1 MSQQRILH
9 ERYRVDEL
17 IGRGGMADVFR
28 GHDLR
33 LNRTVAVKMM
43 RPDLAR
49 DPAFQARFRQEARHA
64 ASLNHPCVVSVFD
77 TGAALLDDG
86 LHPVECPYLVMEH
99 VDGHTLRERLHEGEV
114 TWREAVRWTTGLLE
128 ALAHAHEQG
137 VVHRDVKPANVMV
150 SRSGAVK
157 VMDFGIARALS
168 DTSAHTAQTQ
178 AVVGTALYLPPEQA
192 QGARMD
198 ARSDLYAAGCVLFEL
213 LTGRPPFTGDT
224 PLAIA
229 YQHVREEPPAP
240 SAVDPSLPEAFDAV
254 VLRALEKDPARRHPD
269 AAALLADLEAAAADA
284 EAGRVGPARTQA
296 LPPGPADDGGAP
308 APAPAGAPTAAVPLV
323 SPAAA
328 PLSSPAPAPAADGE
342 PTGGAPSSERH
353 AVAGAGVP
361 GAPSAS
367 QLAAAAA
374 VAPSTG
380 PIPVET
386 AGERTEAVPVVA
398 APVPPAKRRGRSWPL
413 VAALTAA
420 LVLAAVLVWAL
431 VARPNTVTMPELT
444 DSMETQAVS
453 RLTGLGLEAVVR
465 TDAGAAGPAGR
476 VVSTDPGAGAQVE
489 EGSRVSLTVSG
500 GGTQVLLPTRLRGV
514 PEARVRAELERLGL
528 EVASVEDTHSADVVR
543 GSLVQTEPSLGTRV
557 SPGTAVV
564 LHVSDG
570 TMHIPDLTGMT
581 GADARRTVEA
591 LAPEMTLRFQSEAGS
606 DPEEGVV
613 VLQDPSAGSD
623 ADNDAMLTLIT
634 SAAEAPTAEAVT
646 APPLGD
652 LAAPAPP
659 VAAAVGP
666 AARLPEEDDPRVA
679 AVPGSAVPVPGPAL
693 PAGAPGS
700 PAASPAAG
708 TAAPTAPVA
717 PSAPTTPAPAPAPI
731 PVPRPAPTPSVP
743 APVDPVPSD
752 GGTAP
757 SSPTAPPAP
766 SPDPVVPTP
775 SADPVEPVPSIP
787 APAPDAAPGG

>member
-86 LHPVECPYLVMEH
+86 FHPVECPYLVMEH
-99 VDGHTLRERLHEGEV
+99 VDGHTLRERLHAGEV

-128 ALAHAHEQG
+128 ALDHAHEQG
-137 VVHRDVKPANVMV
+137 VVHRDVKPANLMV

-284 EAGRVGPARTQA
+284 EAGRSGPARTQA
-296 LPPGPADDGGAP
+296 LPLRPADDGRSLAP
-308 APAPAGAPTAAVPLV
+308 TPTGAPTAAVPPV

-328 PLSSPAPAPAADGE
+328 PLSSAGPAESSADEE
-342 PTGGAPSSERH
+342 PTAGAPSSDRH

-374 VAPSTG
+374 VGAGTPSTG
-380 PIPVET
+380 PIPVGA

-398 APVPPAKRRGRSWPL
+398 AAAPAAERRGRSWPL

-420 LVLAAVLVWAL
+420 LVLAALLVWSL
-431 VARPNTVTMPELT
+431 VGRPDTVTMPELT
-444 DSMETQAVS
+444 DSMEAQAVS

-476 VVSTDPGAGAQVE
+476 VVSTDPGAGTEVE

-543 GSLVQTEPSLGTRV
+543 GSLVQTEPALGTRV

-613 VLQDPSAGSD
+613 VLQDPPAGSD

-646 APPLGD
+646 APPAGD
-652 LAAPAPP
+652 LAAPAPT

-666 AARLPEEDDPRVA
+666 AVRLPEEDDPRVA
-679 AVPGSAVPVPGPAL
+679 AVPGPAL

-700 PAASPAAG
+700 AAASPGGAP
-708 TAAPTAPVA
+708 AAPTAPVA
-717 PSAPTTPAPAPAPI
+717 PTTPSTPASVPVPLPAPAPSA
-731 PVPRPAPTPSVP
+731 P

-757 SSPTAPPAP
+757 SAPTAPPAP
-766 SPDPVVPTP
+766 SSDPVVPAP
-775 SADPVEPVPSIP
+775 STDPVEPVPSIP
-787 APAPDAAPGG
+787 VPVPDAAPAS

>member
-86 LHPVECPYLVMEH
+86 FHPVECPYLVMEH
-99 VDGHTLRERLHEGEV
+99 VDGHTLRERLHAGEV

-128 ALAHAHEQG
+128 ALDHAHEQG
-137 VVHRDVKPANVMV
+137 VVHRDVKPANLMV

-284 EAGRVGPARTQA
+284 EAGRSGPARTQA
-296 LPPGPADDGGAP
+296 LPLRPADDGGSP
-308 APAPAGAPTAAVPLV
+308 APTPTGAPTAAVPPV

-328 PLSSPAPAPAADGE
+328 PLSSAGPAESSADEE
-342 PTGGAPSSERH
+342 PTAGAPSSDRH

-374 VAPSTG
+374 VGAGTPSTG
-380 PIPVET
+380 PIPVGA
-386 AGERTEAVPVVA
+386 AGERIEAVPVVA
-398 APVPPAKRRGRSWPL
+398 AVAPAAERRGRSWPL

-420 LVLAAVLVWAL
+420 LVLAALLVWSL
-431 VARPNTVTMPELT
+431 VGRPDTVTMPELT
-444 DSMETQAVS
+444 DSMEAQAVS

-476 VVSTDPGAGAQVE
+476 VVSTDPGAGTEVE

-543 GSLVQTEPSLGTRV
+543 GSLVQTEPALGTRV

-613 VLQDPSAGSD
+613 VLQDPPAGSD

-646 APPLGD
+646 APPAGD
-652 LAAPAPP
+652 LAAPAPT

-679 AVPGSAVPVPGPAL
+679 AVPGPAL

-700 PAASPAAG
+700 AAASPGGAP
-708 TAAPTAPVA
+708 AAPTAPVA
-717 PSAPTTPAPAPAPI
+717 PTTPSTPASVPVPLPAPAPSA
-731 PVPRPAPTPSVP
+731 P

-757 SSPTAPPAP
+757 SAPTAPPAP
-766 SPDPVVPTP
+766 SSDPVVPAP
-775 SADPVEPVPSIP
+775 STDPVEPVPSIP
-787 APAPDAAPGG
+787 VPVPDAAPAS

>member
-9 ERYRVDEL
+9 ERYRVDQL

-77 TGAALLDDG
+77 TGAAPLDDG
-86 LHPVECPYLVMEH
+86 FHPVECPYLVMEH
-99 VDGHTLRERLHEGEV
+99 VDGHTLRERLHAGEV

-128 ALAHAHEQG
+128 ALDHAHEQG
-137 VVHRDVKPANVMV
+137 VVHRDVKPANLMV

-269 AAALLADLEAAAADA
+269 AAALLADIEAAAADA
-284 EAGRVGPARTQA
+284 EAGRSGPARTQA
-296 LPPGPADDGGAP
+296 LPLRPADDGGSP
-308 APAPAGAPTAAVPLV
+308 APTPTGAPTAAAPPV

-328 PLSSPAPAPAADGE
+328 PLSSAGPAESSADEE
-342 PTGGAPSSERH
+342 PTAGASSSDRH

-374 VAPSTG
+374 VGAGTPSTG
-380 PIPVET
+380 PIPVGA

-398 APVPPAKRRGRSWPL
+398 AAAPAAERRGRSWPL

-420 LVLAAVLVWAL
+420 LVLAALLVWSL
-431 VARPNTVTMPELT
+431 VGRPDTVTMPELT
-444 DSMETQAVS
+444 DSMEAQAVS

-476 VVSTDPGAGAQVE
+476 VVSTDPGAGTEVE

-528 EVASVEDTHSADVVR
+528 AVASVEDTHSADVVR
-543 GSLVQTEPSLGTRV
+543 GSLVQTEPALGTRV

-613 VLQDPSAGSD
+613 VLQDPPAGSD

-646 APPLGD
+646 APPAGD
-652 LAAPAPP
+652 LAAPAPT

-679 AVPGSAVPVPGPAL
+679 AVPGPAL
-693 PAGAPGS
+693 P
-700 PAASPAAG
+700 
-708 TAAPTAPVA
+708 
-717 PSAPTTPAPAPAPI
+717 
-731 PVPRPAPTPSVP
+731 
-743 APVDPVPSD
+743 
-752 GGTAP
+752 
-757 SSPTAPPAP
+757 
-766 SPDPVVPTP
+766 
-775 SADPVEPVPSIP
+775 
-787 APAPDAAPGG
+787 